1 MASNKKTETAE
12 VTSSVS
18 VMIINT
24 SPYICY
30 VDLDGNY
37 ETPDDILVIGSQGSV
52 KASLTEE
59 RIEALKTEKP
69 ELVIKRLGA

>member
-12 VTSSVS
+12 VASSVD

-37 ETPDDILVIGSQGSV
+37 ETPDDILVVGSQGSV